1 MLREDALRL
10 LAACQ
15 HEGPETGHMAADR
28 VLLAVID
35 DDEITAAFE
44 AIPKW
49 YA

>member
-1 MLREDALRL
+1 
-10 LAACQ
+10 
-15 HEGPETGHMAADR
+15 MAADR

-49 YA
+49 YRDG